1 MSDKRS
7 NSSIVDGNW
16 YSSFLADIKSRIQS
30 AQYEA
35 LRAVNKELVLLY
47 WDLGR
52 LIVERQKEAG
62 WGKAV
67 VERLARD
74 LQGEFPGVRG
84 FSDQNLW
91 RMRRF
96 YEAYTGNEKL
106 SPLVIEISW
115 SHNLVILDSCK
126 DDLEREFYIRMTK
139 KHGWSKNVLIHQIE
153 AGAYANTLTSQTNFD
168 ETLPLEI
175 KDRAKLTVKDEY
187 TFGFLS
193 LADEHDERELEAAIL
208 SRVEPF
214 LREMGGAFAFVGSQ
228 YRLEVSGT
236 EYFIDLLLYHR
247 KLKCLVAIELK
258 VGKFIPEYVGK
269 MQFYLSALDDLDKE
283 ENENPSIGIIICK
296 SKNRTIVEYTL
307 RDARRPIGVSTYRVL
322 TDVPEDLKGLLPA
335 PEQIAKLLNEVD
347 NEE

>member
-1 MSDKRS
+1 MAPSRMA
-7 NSSIVDGNW
+7 N
-16 YSSFLADIKSRIQS
+16 YTEMFLTDIKTRIKS

-35 LRAVNKELVLLY
+35 LRAVNRELVTLY

-52 LIVERQKEAG
+52 LIVERQTQDG

-67 VERLARD
+67 VERLAHD
-74 LQGEFPGVRG
+74 LQIEFPDVRG

-96 YEAYTGNEKL
+96 YEAYAEDAKL

-115 SHNLVILDSCK
+115 SHNLVILGSCK
-126 DDLEREFYIRMTK
+126 DGLEREFYIRMTK

-153 AGAYANTLTSQTNFD
+153 AGTYANTLVAQTNFD
-168 ETLPLEI
+168 DALPAEI
-175 KDRAKLTVKDEY
+175 KDRAKLTIKDEY

-193 LADEHDERELEAAIL
+193 LAEEHEERELEAAIL
-208 SRVEPF
+208 LQVEPF
-214 LREMGGAFAFVGSQ
+214 LREMGGTFAFVGSQ
-228 YRLEVSGT
+228 YRIEVGDT

-258 VGKFIPEYVGK
+258 VGKFVPEYVGK
-269 MQFYLSALDDLDKE
+269 MQFYLAALDDLIKE
-283 ENENPSIGIIICK
+283 ESENPSIGIIICK
-296 SKNRTIVEYTL
+296 SKDRTIVEYTL

-322 TDVPEDLKGLLPA
+322 TAVPEDLKGLLPA
-335 PEQIAKLLNEVD
+335 PEQIARLLKEVG
-347 NEE
+347 EEE